1 MKIVS
6 QGIRHKEGHH
16 YEIPLSFR
24 VDSQWFPGNREQV
37 LSRAL
42 WLRKRLL
49 KNEKFY
55 RDYVNFMSS
64 IIAKGFARK
73 VPSHHIAAKT
83 GQVCYIPH
91 HGIYHAKKT
100 NKIRM
105 VFNCSA
111 RCGGVSL
118 NDKLLQIDLLVSL
131 QDFKGLSHL
140 WVTLMQCS
148 IKSAYQKAN
157 ETSFTSFGGLMETY
171 HKTLDKP

>member
-1 MKIVS
+1 
-6 QGIRHKEGHH
+6 
-16 YEIPLSFR
+16 
-24 VDSQWFPGNREQV
+24 
-37 LSRAL
+37 
-42 WLRKRLL
+42 
-49 KNEKFY
+49 
-55 RDYVNFMSS
+55 MSS

-83 GQVCYIPH
+83 GQVCHIPH
-91 HGIYHAKKT
+91 RGIYHAKKT

-171 HKTLDKP
+171 HKTLEKP